1 MTQNLNNFWSSG
13 VVFLSR
19 SQNVSCPLLEAIRRV
34 RWYTSWGALPY
45 LLWAVHCIFMKPP
58 LSGVNALGAQTMRC
72 IPCPS
77 QRLWPANDLYSEEAE
92 RCWLSL
98 SLGRVSECQR
108 LATEPNL
115 TGTLTWQLQQQIC
128 CMCFHFT
135 RSVAKAHGRV
145 LISEQ
150 VCGRAWTESAQP
162 RPNFQPY
169 PCDEKEWTTGPVLTP
184 LLSAS
189 HLGPLADPAANC
201 LQHVW
206 LSCQ

>member
-1 MTQNLNNFWSSG
+1 MTQNSNNFWSSG

-34 RWYTSWGALPY
+34 RWYTSRRRSA
-45 LLWAVHCIFMKPP
+45 IFTMGCS
-58 LSGVNALGAQTMRC
+58 LHFHEAAFVRCECVGAQTMRC

-150 VCGRAWTESAQP
+150 VCGRAWKRSAQP
-162 RPNFQPY
+162 RPNFQP
-169 PCDEKEWTTGPVLTP
+169 
-184 LLSAS
+184 
-189 HLGPLADPAANC
+189 
-201 LQHVW
+201 
-206 LSCQ
+206 

>member
-1 MTQNLNNFWSSG
+1 MSFVGGHSEGKVIHQLG
-13 VVFLSR
+13 R
-19 SQNVSCPLLEAIRRV
+19 SAIFTMGCSLHFHEAAFV
-34 RWYTSWGALPY
+34 RCEC
-45 LLWAVHCIFMKPP
+45 V
-58 LSGVNALGAQTMRC
+58 GAQTMRC

-150 VCGRAWTESAQP
+150 VCGRAWKRSAQP
-162 RPNFQPY
+162 RPNFQHRNRVMKRNEPRDPSWPHSY
-169 PCDEKEWTTGPVLTP
+169 LLLT
-184 LLSAS
+184 SAR
-189 HLGPLADPAANC
+189 
-201 LQHVW
+201 
-206 LSCQ
+206 